1 MKTVALIT
9 RSSLALALG
18 AALSALGAGYA
29 LGESRPH
36 IPAAWSTFELPPI
49 PEINT
54 MPWLDGWT
62 TASSG
67 AACAAPAAADAVGRM
82 SVLRK
87 APSTDPVRSAQRAS

>member
-1 MKTVALIT
+1 MKTVAFIT

-36 IPAAWSTFELPPI
+36 IPAAWSAFELPPI

-54 MPWLDGWT
+54 MPWLDGWSRT
-62 TASSG
+62 
-67 AACAAPAAADAVGRM
+67 AAPAVAACVPPATANQV
-82 SVLRK
+82 SVPRN
-87 APSTDPVRSAQRAS
+87 APSIGSVGTAQRAS